1 MEIAITVAVFGI
13 AALFVLF
20 ILARRL
26 LRLAVRLMLA
36 AILMLILVAGG
47 LFWWW
52 SGAGDSSQR
61 NTNRNTATAPANRRS
76 SNAR

>member
-20 ILARRL
+20 IVARRL
-26 LRLAVRLMLA
+26 LRLAVRLALA
-36 AILMLILVAGG
+36 AILALILVAGG

-52 SGAGDSSQR
+52 SGAGDSSER
-61 NTNRNTATAPANRRS
+61 NVNRNSTAPANRRT

>member
-13 AALFVLF
+13 AALFVMF

-26 LRLAVRLMLA
+26 LRLAVRLTLA
-36 AILMLILVAGG
+36 AILVLILVTGG

-52 SGAGDSSQR
+52 SGAGDASQERNVNRSS
-61 NTNRNTATAPANRRS
+61 APANRRS